1 MAVLITGCAG
11 FIGMHVAERLLD
23 AGRAVVGVDNMNAY
37 YDPALKQA
45 RLARLT
51 RRDGFAF
58 VEADIAD
65 RAAIDALFAAHPD
78 VDSVIS
84 LAAQAGVRHSLVDP
98 YVYVTANVMGQIV
111 LMESARLRGGIK
123 HFVYA
128 SSSSV
133 YGANKSVPFTIEERV
148 DQPVSLY
155 AATKRTCELTAH
167 TYAHLYRLPCTGLR
181 FFTVYGPWGRPDM
194 AAWLFADAILAGRP
208 ITVFNGGD
216 MRRDFTFVDDIV
228 SGVVAALDRP
238 PADDGAAP
246 PWRVYNLGNNTPEP
260 LERFIALLEEK
271 LGRKAVR
278 EDAPM
283 QPGDVQATYADI
295 AASVRDLGFKPTTPI
310 DVGLG
315 RFADWFVAYRE
326 GRGAP

>member
-1 MAVLITGCAG
+1 MTVLLTGCAG

-37 YDPALKQA
+37 YDPALKTA
-45 RLARLT
+45 RLDR
-51 RRDGFAF
+51 RRGRDGFHF

-65 RAAIDALFAAHPD
+65 RAAMDQLFASQSDIDA
-78 VDSVIS
+78 VIS
-84 LAAQAGVRHSLVDP
+84 LAAQAGVRHSLIDP

-111 LMESARLRGGIK
+111 LMEAARRRDGVRQ
-123 HFVYA
+123 FVYA

-133 YGANKSVPFTIEERV
+133 YGANEAVPFSVDDRV

-155 AATKRTCELTAH
+155 AATKRACELTAH

-208 ITVFNGGD
+208 IQVFNNGD
-216 MRRDFTFVDDIV
+216 MRRDFTYIDDV
-228 SGVVAALDRP
+228 VAGVIAALDRP
-238 PADDGAAP
+238 PADDGARP
-246 PWRVYNLGNNTPEP
+246 PWRVYNLGNNTPEL
-260 LERFIALLEEK
+260 LERFIATLEDK

-278 EDAPM
+278 ENAPM
-283 QPGDVQATYADI
+283 QPGDVQATYA
-295 AASVRDLGFKPTTPI
+295 
-310 DVGLG
+310 
-315 RFADWFVAYRE
+315 
-326 GRGAP
+326 